1 MPLLKAGPFS
11 MFIGKSPSG
20 WFSTRLEFAENHDTN
35 AQLDNGLEL
44 SIKLD
49 SVTARIGADS
59 TTEYVID
66 PTTGEHVWAKETKL
80 FGETLGHVPAETIA
94 AVNTHKTEVERFKQ
108 NRKKPAI
115 DVTAEPA

>member
-35 AQLDNGLEL
+35 AQLDNGVEL
-44 SIKLD
+44 NIKLD
-49 SVTARIGADS
+49 SVTARLGSDS

-66 PTTGEHVWAKETKL
+66 PATGEKVWAKETKL
-80 FGETLGHVPAETIA
+80 FGETLGHVSAET
-94 AVNTHKTEVERFKQ
+94 VQSVRTHQEEVKRFKE
-108 NRKKPAI
+108 NRKAPAVE
-115 DVTAEPA
+115 VTATAA

>member
-11 MFIGKSPSG
+11 MFIGKSPTG

-49 SVTARIGADS
+49 SVTARIGSDS
-59 TTEYVID
+59 TTEFVID
-66 PTTGEHVWAKETKL
+66 PATGEKVWAKETRL
-80 FGETLGHVPAETIA
+80 FGETLGHVSAETVR
-94 AVNTHKTEVERFKQ
+94 AVNDHKAEVKRFKE
-108 NRKKPAI
+108 NRKKPPI